1 MSWQQALQDKGCESK
16 SQGTKEEKPLKRQA
30 PAPRRDREAQEAGGT
45 MNVEKT
51 GKGSLPTRLAQSWLT
66 LVLEGRLLSPDIVL
80 LAWSGRLDMELG
92 DPSLP
97 ILTPGTPSSRCCWAP
112 AGDKQLWP
120 AHAGVEFPCFFVFS
134 PAPVKRRARVAAAKT
149 PLPAERGLT
158 PSTCVCGSVRDPE
171 ALGREFALLCR
182 GWERGADGSS
192 LFRRG

>member
-30 PAPRRDREAQEAGGT
+30 PAPRRDREAQEAGGA

-51 GKGSLPTRLAQSWLT
+51 GKGSLPTRLAQPWLT

-80 LAWSGRLDMELG
+80 LAWSGHLDMERG

-97 ILTPGTPSSRCCWAP
+97 IPTPGTPSSWCRWVP

-134 PAPVKRRARVAAAKT
+134 PVPVKSRARVAAAKT

-158 PSTCVCGSVRDPE
+158 PSTYVSVGPS
-171 ALGREFALLCR
+171 GTQTP
-182 GWERGADGSS
+182 
-192 LFRRG
+192 